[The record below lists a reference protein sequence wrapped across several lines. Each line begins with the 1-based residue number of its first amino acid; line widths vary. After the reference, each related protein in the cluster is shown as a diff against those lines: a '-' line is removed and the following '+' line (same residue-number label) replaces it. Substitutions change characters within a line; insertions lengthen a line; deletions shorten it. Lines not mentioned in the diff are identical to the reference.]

1 MKPQLSG
8 MLDVGDGHSIY
19 YEQHGTGQKQAVFLH
34 GGPGGG
40 IPPNL
45 RDFFDLKRWTVT
57 AFDQR
62 GCGRSTPF
70 LGLHKNTTWDLVAD
84 IERIR
89 THLGISRWLVFGG
102 SWGSTLA
109 IAYASNHPDCVTG
122 MVVRGVCLME
132 PWETEWMY
140 SPAGAARLRPAGWER
155 FAAGAGFRGRRAQTV
170 RASTVMSAYGR
181 RFRSR
186 RAQTRRAAARAWW
199 DWEAGLSWLEPAKH
213 PDHTPSR
220 QATSLSVL
228 EHHYFAHNA
237 WIRPGQ
243 LLRAARRFHSRFP
256 VTIVQGAY
264 DLVCPPASAFAL
276 HKAVPHSKLILTH
289 AGHSSAETETA
300 AALRKATDE
309 LVRTQ

>member
-1 MKPQLSG
+1 MNSRCAG

-19 YEQHGTGQKQAVFLH
+19 YEQHGRTTQTPHAVVLH

-40 IPPNL
+40 IPSNL

-70 LGLHKNTTWDLVAD
+70 LGLNKNTTWDLVAD
-84 IERIR
+84 MERLR
-89 THLGISRWLVFGG
+89 KHLGVDRWLVFGG

-109 IAYASNHPDCVTG
+109 LAYASRHPDHVTG
-122 MVVRGVCLME
+122 LVLRGVCLME
-132 PWETEWMY
+132 PWEMEWMY

-155 FAAGAGFRGRRAQTV
+155 FAAGAGFRGRRTLS
-170 RASTVMSAYGR
+170 ASSILSAYGR
-181 RFRSR
+181 RFHSK
-186 RAQTRRAAARAWW
+186 RARTRRNATRAWW

-213 PDHTPSR
+213 PDRTSSR
-220 QATSLSVL
+220 QATALSIL
-228 EHHYFAHNA
+228 EQHYFAHNA
-237 WIRPGQ
+237 WIRSGQ
-243 LLRAARRFHSRFP
+243 LLNAARRFRFP

-276 HKAVPHSKLILTH
+276 HKAIPQSKLILTH
-289 AGHSSAETETA
+289 AGHSSAEVPTA